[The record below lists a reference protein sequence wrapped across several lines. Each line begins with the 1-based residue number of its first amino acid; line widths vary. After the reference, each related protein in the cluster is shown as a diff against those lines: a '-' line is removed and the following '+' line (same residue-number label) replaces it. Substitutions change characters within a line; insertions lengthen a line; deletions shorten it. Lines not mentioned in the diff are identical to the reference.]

1 MPSDTERA
9 SVPASIAESF
19 HEGDPVRATASG
31 SSGQTLSNAETL
43 ELFSQLLDA
52 KFDQKFAAFK
62 RDLDEKEAATQSQ
75 LKKLKTET
83 KASSSFNFKG
93 NKVQYEFN
101 SSLLDVIDISR
112 GNLSP
117 AISELERVKTL
128 VTKRN
133 KLIRFADKSP
143 AGWTAVEE
151 YESDELADDSEDEKK
166 LRSAERRALV
176 KIREKKLRFLLISL
190 FYVCSPFVGVSPNR
204 QISALAAVREAT
216 GRILPFVQAASEDPS
231 QPSQT
236 VKMQADES
244 YQAVFQRLGQ
254 DEYDLTDLVKC
265 LGDFDPVDL
274 TRNFAESSDPPDSCF
289 IASADYQDDTPIVKV
304 KGNLKLNVAFW
315 EHFGASRFIR
325 DTIVDGYKIPFIYTP
340 PSAHF
345 TNNRSAIL
353 YSDFVAQAISDLL
366 ATGSVVEFCP
376 YCS

>member
-83 KASSSFNFKG
+83 KASNSFNFKG

-101 SSLLDVIDISR
+101 SSLLDVIDGVVNNISR

-151 YESDELADDSEDEKK
+151 YESDELADDSEDENK

-176 KIREKKLRFLLISL
+176 KIREKKRKNASNR
-190 FYVCSPFVGVSPNR
+190 PN
-204 QISALAAVREAT
+204 STAT
-216 GRILPFVQAASEDPS
+216 HTKPSEGPS
-231 QPSQT
+231 
-236 VKMQADES
+236 
-244 YQAVFQRLGQ
+244 
-254 DEYDLTDLVKC
+254 
-265 LGDFDPVDL
+265 
-274 TRNFAESSDPPDSCF
+274 
-289 IASADYQDDTPIVKV
+289 
-304 KGNLKLNVAFW
+304 
-315 EHFGASRFIR
+315 
-325 DTIVDGYKIPFIYTP
+325 
-340 PSAHF
+340 
-345 TNNRSAIL
+345 
-353 YSDFVAQAISDLL
+353 
-366 ATGSVVEFCP
+366 TGSSAGSSF
-376 YCS
+376 SSN

>member
-1 MPSDTERA
+1 MPFDTELA

-19 HEGDPVRATASG
+19 HERDPVRATASG
-31 SSGQTLSNAETL
+31 SSGQTLPNAETL

-52 KFDQKFAAFK
+52 KFDQKFATFK

-75 LKKLKTET
+75 LKKLKTEA

-101 SSLLDVIDISR
+101 SSLLDVIDGVVNNISR

-128 VTKRN
+128 ITKRN
-133 KLIRFADKSP
+133 KLIRFADKSIRAPRVGQPFRNTSRMNSPTIQRTRKNSVQPREERSSRSGRRNVKMRLTALTLQLLTPNP
-143 AGWTAVEE
+143 AKVHLLVCPLAV
-151 YESDELADDSEDEKK
+151 
-166 LRSAERRALV
+166 
-176 KIREKKLRFLLISL
+176 RFLLISL
-190 FYVCSPFVGVSPNR
+190 FYACSPFVGVSPNR
-204 QISALAAVREAT
+204 QISALAADRVAT
-216 GRILPFVQAASEDPS
+216 GRILPSVQAAFEDPS

-236 VKMQADES
+236 VKMQADQS

-254 DEYDLTDLVKC
+254 DEYDFTDLVKC

-274 TRNFAESSDPPDSCF
+274 TLNFAESSDSLDSCL

-315 EHFGASRFIR
+315 EHLGASRFIR
-325 DTIVDGYKIPFIYTP
+325 DTIVDG
-340 PSAHF
+340 
-345 TNNRSAIL
+345 
-353 YSDFVAQAISDLL
+353 
-366 ATGSVVEFCP
+366 
-376 YCS
+376 